1 MLVYRCT
8 EEFYDIKEARSF
20 LKEDLGFQQ
29 LKTPRKEPEQYMGKN
44 QCAKL
49 ERMVASGKIIVRLF
63 NVV

>member
-8 EEFYDIKEARSF
+8 EEFY
-20 LKEDLGFQQ
+20 
-29 LKTPRKEPEQYMGKN
+29 EPEQYMGKD